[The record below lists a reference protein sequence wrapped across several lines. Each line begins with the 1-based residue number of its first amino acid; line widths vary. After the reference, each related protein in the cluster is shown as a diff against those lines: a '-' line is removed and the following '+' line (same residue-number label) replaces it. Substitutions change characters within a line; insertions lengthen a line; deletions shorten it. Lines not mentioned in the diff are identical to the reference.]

1 MWNIV
6 PYARNYGGAARS
18 ALRWINM
25 GARTGSPGARLT
37 GSSAQA
43 ERTAPAF
50 GEGGL
55 GREARAQRRAQA
67 MAAG

>member
-18 ALRWINM
+18 ALRWIRW
-25 GARTGSPGARLT
+25 ARAQAHPAQGSQDRV
-37 GSSAQA
+37 AQA

-55 GREARAQRRAQA
+55 GREARVQRRAQA